1 MFHAL
6 CSRSGKR
13 IFYAS
18 THALRHMPVHNL
30 GNAIVQEEDDTII
43 EGHYVRDTEK
53 PEARKKSDSFSR
65 ARAVS
70 TASID
75 SNRHGSISN
84 RPITRGDSIAEEA
97 EPTEIEPPLEVS
109 TT

>member
-1 MFHAL
+1 M
-6 CSRSGKR
+6 
-13 IFYAS
+13 
-18 THALRHMPVHNL
+18 
-30 GNAIVQEEDDTII
+30 
-43 EGHYVRDTEK
+43 RDTDK

-97 EPTEIEPPLEVS
+97 EPTLSEVGPPLEVS
-109 TT
+109 TTRSSNFIFTDDFFNL